1 MVIAFGPLLL
11 LLSILAPQ
19 LGFPLILLFFL
30 RSPINPETYK
40 AEAAL
45 LTGVMLVGLLLTL
58 LYKPVLECLWN
69 GRTLGKRLMGIRVAA
84 PDGGKA
90 GAGRIFVRELVGDF
104 LLGGMS
110 GGITTIVSIFTAS
123 IGREH
128 KSVPDYIA
136 SSIVVTDRK
145 TR

>member
-45 LTGVMLVGLLLTL
+45 LTGVMLVGCCSPSCTSRCWNASGTA
-58 LYKPVLECLWN
+58 VLW
-69 GRTLGKRLMGIRVAA
+69 
-84 PDGGKA
+84 
-90 GAGRIFVRELVGDF
+90 
-104 LLGGMS
+104 
-110 GGITTIVSIFTAS
+110 AS
-123 IGREH
+123 
-128 KSVPDYIA
+128 A
-136 SSIVVTDRK
+136 
-145 TR
+145 